1 MRRTKLIFPLII
13 LSLEDGFD
21 AVDSEPTNVFNN
33 HPVYRFSDP
42 YKFLRNNY
50 GVVAVSI
57 FIYQVRRRQGFR
69 ERLKTFFIGDY

>member
-1 MRRTKLIFPLII
+1 LRRTKLIFPLII

-21 AVDSEPTNVFNN
+21 VVDSEPTNVFNN

-42 YKFLRNNY
+42 YKFLRNNH

-57 FIYQVRRRQGFR
+57 FIYQG
-69 ERLKTFFIGDY
+69 G